1 MEHNNNN
8 NMSSS
13 QDEISLFLH
22 QILLRSSSS
31 SSMPGSINQLQDGK
45 ISALDSTSRSNHA
58 INVTSSSVGAGGGGL
73 SGNDTDEYDCESEVL
88 LLLFSTLQVS
98 TFLFMY
104 SCGVPSF
111 YIFFITKYLLL
122 ILLEYYHKI
131 MTLFLFF

>member
-1 MEHNNNN
+1 MEHNTNNN
-8 NMSSS
+8 NMAQFDKNMSAS

-45 ISALDSTSRSNHA
+45 ISALDSTSRPNHA
-58 INVTSSSVGAGGGGL
+58 LNVTSSSVGGGL

-88 LLLFSTLQVS
+88 LLLFSTLQLS

-104 SCGVPSF
+104 SCGVASF
-111 YIFFITKYLLL
+111 YIFFITKYILL
-122 ILLEYYHKI
+122 ILLECTVIK
-131 MTLFLFF
+131 